1 MMNTREAQIK
11 TAAEDAIEKHPKHR
25 VLSFTFDDETFWIK
39 RKMGNGRR
47 AAVKYSAEREF
58 YYEIARMTIAAKNTP
73 ELVAPIEV
81 LTPTYM
87 VTKDGGPTLKLILD
101 SDISEDEKEKI
112 LEGAG
117 AALAK
122 LHRADI
128 VHGRPALRDIC
139 FRDGKYTF
147 LDWEN
152 RLFSKKLNR
161 QKAIDLLLLLQGL
174 CRENYEKEKCRL
186 KALDKGYT
194 ASGGKDIRREA
205 IRFLNNTSFLGKLTR
220 KLQPFHLKDVDAVRK
235 AAEYLLEESPET

>member
-1 MMNTREAQIK
+1 MNTREAQIK

-25 VLSFTFDDETFWIK
+25 VLSFTFDDKTFWIK

-101 SDISEDEKEKI
+101 SDISEEEKEKI

-152 RLFSKKLNR
+152 RLYSKKMNR
-161 QKAIDLLLLLQGL
+161 QKAVDLLLLLQGL
-174 CRENYEKEKCRL
+174 CRENYLDEKNRL
-186 KALDKGYT
+186 RALDKGYCE
-194 ASGGKDIRREA
+194 GGETEIRREA
-205 IRFLNNTSFLGKLTR
+205 VRFLKHTAFLGMITR
-220 KLQPFHLKDVDAVRK
+220 KLKPFHMKDVEAVRK

>member
-11 TAAEDAIEKHPKHR
+11 TAAEDAIEKYPKHR

-58 YYEIARMTIAAKNTP
+58 YYEIARMTIAAKSTP
-73 ELVAPIEV
+73 ELVVPIEV

-117 AALAK
+117 AALAT
-122 LHRADI
+122 LHHADI

-152 RLFSKKLNR
+152 RLYLKKLNR

-194 ASGGKDIRREA
+194 TAGGKDIRREA

-220 KLQPFHLKDVDAVRK
+220 KLQPFHMKDVDAVRK

>member
-11 TAAEDAIEKHPKHR
+11 TAAEDAIEKHPERR

-101 SDISEDEKEKI
+101 SDISEEEKEKI

-152 RLFSKKLNR
+152 RLYSKKMNR
-161 QKAIDLLLLLQGL
+161 QKAVDLLLLLQGL
-174 CRENYEKEKCRL
+174 CRENYPDEKNRL
-186 KALDKGYT
+186 RALDKGYCE
-194 ASGGKDIRREA
+194 GGETEIRREA
-205 IRFLNNTSFLGKLTR
+205 VRFLKHTSFLGMITR
-220 KLQPFHLKDVDAVRK
+220 KLKPFHMKDVEAVRK